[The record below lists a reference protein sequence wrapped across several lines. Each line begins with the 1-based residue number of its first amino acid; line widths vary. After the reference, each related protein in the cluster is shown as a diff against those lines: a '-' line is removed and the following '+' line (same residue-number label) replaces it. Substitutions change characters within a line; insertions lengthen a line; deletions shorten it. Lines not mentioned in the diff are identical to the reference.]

1 MSTIIDNLV
10 TDRTQADVERV
21 KALAVKGY
29 AGMTALEAEE
39 AHNRKTHGMNSIPF
53 G

>member
-29 AGMTALEAEE
+29 AGMTAA
-39 AHNRKTHGMNSIPF
+39 AAIRA
-53 G
+53 

>member
-1 MSTIIDNLV
+1 MSTIIDTLA

-29 AGMTALEAEE
+29 AGMTAAEQPCGGTFYQG
-39 AHNRKTHGMNSIPF
+39 RIK
-53 G
+53 